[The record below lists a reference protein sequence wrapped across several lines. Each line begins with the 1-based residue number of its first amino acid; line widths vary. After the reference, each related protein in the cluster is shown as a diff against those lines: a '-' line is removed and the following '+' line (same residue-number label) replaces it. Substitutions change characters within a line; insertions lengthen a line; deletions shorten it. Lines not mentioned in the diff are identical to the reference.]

1 MLTDT
6 ITLRELTI
14 RYAAKLDPAG
24 HPVPVGAR
32 LTTPQA
38 AAAAFATILEDEVVE
53 VFGMLCVS
61 TKRDV
66 IAYHEVSR
74 GTLDCTT
81 VQPREVFQAALLT
94 NCSGLL
100 VAHNHPSGDATP
112 SPDDVQLT
120 RRLADAGTLLGVE
133 LLDHVIIGAGRWF
146 SFRQGGLL

>member
-53 VFGMLCVS
+53 VFGMFCVS

-74 GTLDCTT
+74 GTLDGTT

-94 NCSGLL
+94 NSSGIL
-100 VAHNHPSGDATP
+100 VAHNHPSGDVAP
-112 SPDDVQLT
+112 SPDDLRLT
-120 RRLADAGTLLGVE
+120 RRLAEAGTLLGVE

>member
-81 VQPREVFQAALLT
+81 VQPRLCWHQHKRGYVAAVVMWRRRMKARKKPAFHGPRTPHNRTAFARAVDLLRT
-94 NCSGLL
+94 
-100 VAHNHPSGDATP
+100 
-112 SPDDVQLT
+112 LT
-120 RRLADAGTLLGVE
+120 MP
-133 LLDHVIIGAGRWF
+133 AGRP
-146 SFRQGGLL
+146 